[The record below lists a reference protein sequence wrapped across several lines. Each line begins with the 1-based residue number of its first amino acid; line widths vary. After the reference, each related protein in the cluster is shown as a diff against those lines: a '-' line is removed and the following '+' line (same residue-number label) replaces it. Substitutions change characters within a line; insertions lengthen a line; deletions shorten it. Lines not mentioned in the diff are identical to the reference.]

1 MVPVLIL
8 IGWFF
13 VCAVFFAFR
22 STTPFQVSK
31 WWTYMPAL
39 TELIYSYID
48 VFIYV
53 FVFLS
58 FICYLL
64 SFIFFFFFV
73 TGDAVSESEGKC
85 WNGCDL
91 RYLENL
97 IILAWIMLFWIEL
110 YWIELNSVESSPVW
124 CNVIHSDLFH
134 SCLIWSDLIGFYFI
148 LFHN

>member
-1 MVPVLIL
+1 
-8 IGWFF
+8 
-13 VCAVFFAFR
+13 
-22 STTPFQVSK
+22 
-31 WWTYMPAL
+31 MPAL

-58 FICYLL
+58 FIFYLL
-64 SFIFFFFFV
+64 SFSFFFV

-97 IILAWIMLFWIEL
+97 IILA
-110 YWIELNSVESSPVW
+110 
-124 CNVIHSDLFH
+124 
-134 SCLIWSDLIGFYFI
+134 
-148 LFHN
+148 